1 MELFESENPNRGLPN
16 DYTPTATPFFEPKR
30 IFLTKGSS
38 ETKDRWRFVESI
50 ISLYPSARVI
60 DRRDIPHNQI
70 PFEDTNPTERLS
82 TGKKT
87 LVFGEH
93 KSAVR
98 FSDEEGNTC
107 PNYWHFSPYGF
118 CPYGC
123 KYCYLAGTLGVW
135 HSPTV
140 KIFLNIEEIVEQID
154 KTAKKISAPT
164 AFYIGKLQDG
174 LALDPLT
181 GFSKVLVPFFSSHQ
195 YARQVILTKS
205 DSVENLLDLEHGGN
219 TILSWSLNPPVIA
232 EKFEENVPSIE
243 RRMEAMKK
251 CAAAGYPV
259 RAVIMPVIPVD
270 NWETLYSR
278 FVKSLVEEIPLER
291 LTVGG
296 ICIYKNARRLM
307 ENKIGANNCIS
318 GKIDKAT
325 ESEDGRARYYS
336 ETRHKMY
343 RLIAEITQETNPKT
357 RVALCL
363 EEPDVW
369 DKLGLTKNLGRC
381 NCVL

>member
-1 MELFESENPNRGLPN
+1 MDLFASESPNRGLPI
-16 DYTPTATPFFEPKR
+16 DYTPVKAPFFEPER
-30 IFLTKGSS
+30 IILAKGSM
-38 ETKDRWRFVESI
+38 ETEIRRRFVESI
-50 ISLYPSARVI
+50 ISLYPGALVI
-60 DRRDIPHNQI
+60 DRRDIPHNKVS
-70 PFEDTNPTERLS
+70 FDEKNPVERLAA
-82 TGKKT
+82 GKKT

-140 KIFLNIEEIVEQID
+140 KIFVNIEEIVEQID
-154 KTAKKISAPT
+154 KIAKKLSSPT
-164 AFYIGKLQDG
+164 AFYVGKLQDG

-181 GFSKVLVPFFSSHQ
+181 GFSKVLVPFFAAHEF
-195 YARQVILTKS
+195 ARQVILTKS
-205 DSVENLLDLEHGGN
+205 DSVENLLNLEHKGK
-219 TILSWSLNPPVIA
+219 TIVTWSLNPPEIA
-232 EKFEENVPSIE
+232 EKYEENVPSIE

-270 NWETLYSR
+270 NWETLYGP
-278 FVKSLVEEIPLER
+278 FVKKLVSEIPLER
-291 LTVGG
+291 LTIGG

-307 ENKIGANNCIS
+307 ENKIGAKNCIS
-318 GKIDKAT
+318 GQIDKAT

-343 RLIAEITQETNPKT
+343 HLISRIVQETNPET
-357 RVALCL
+357 TVALCL

-369 DKLGLTKNLGRC
+369 EKLGLTNNLGRC